1 MSVTEAT
8 ARRWTGFAG
17 SLLRHARRVCAAV
30 AMAGGACGLAL
41 AGDSSSHSIA
51 GEPLPGA
58 LGETDGR
65 DAAPLEFF
73 MAVEADAESAAGS
86 ADRLTIDSHPSA
98 PSAGENLSPPREFFM
113 QEEEAWT
120 PAPLHARASASGRPI
135 GSAYPA
141 GDVMPAPAGGFDQS
155 ANWAA
160 VPLSVAPQGSTGFRA
175 SLDAA
180 CCAWQERWVNW
191 RCSSDYLEGCIP
203 EGYTALPTIGMTS
216 PSVAYSGPLSA
227 GGPVEPGG
235 SIAPLIGGTDL
246 QRKPIS
252 QLTTQIAVSM
262 TANTP
267 DATLPKLSE
276 VAAQR
281 VHLPGTRRPW
291 NGMSYYW
298 DASHLVHQPLYFED
312 PNLER
317 NGYSRGCAQPFFS
330 AARFFGRI
338 PLLPYALAVHP
349 HYQAEYALGDVRPGS
364 PAPYVYERPPL
375 RAGGALF
382 EAAVVTGLFFAIP

>member
-1 MSVTEAT
+1 MSVIETT
-8 ARRWTGFAG
+8 ARRWTGLAA
-17 SLLRHARRVCAAV
+17 SLLRSARRVCAAA
-30 AMAGGACGLAL
+30 AMAGGICGLTP
-41 AGDSSSHSIA
+41 AGDSSRHSFA
-51 GEPLPGA
+51 DESLPGA
-58 LGETDGR
+58 MGETVGR
-65 DAAPLEFF
+65 DPAPLEFF
-73 MAVEADAESAAGS
+73 MTVEADAESAAGS
-86 ADRLTIDSHPSA
+86 TGRQTVDSSPSTPSA
-98 PSAGENLSPPREFFM
+98 AENLSPPREFFM

-120 PAPLHARASASGRPI
+120 PAPLHARASASGRPN
-135 GSAYPA
+135 GSAYSA

-160 VPLSVAPQGSTGFRA
+160 VPLSAAPQESAGFRA

-203 EGYTALPTIGMTS
+203 VGYTALPTIGMTS

-227 GGPVEPGG
+227 GVPVEPGG
-235 SIAPLIGGTDL
+235 STAPLIAGTDL
-246 QRKPIS
+246 PRKPIS
-252 QLTTQIAVSM
+252 QLTTQIAVSV
-262 TANTP
+262 TANAP
-267 DATLPKLSE
+267 DAALPKLNE
-276 VAAQR
+276 VAAAR

-298 DASHLVHQPLYFED
+298 DATHLVHQPLYFED

-317 NGYSRGCAQPFFS
+317 HGYSRGCAQPFVS

-349 HYQAEYALGDVRPGS
+349 HYQAEYALGDIRPGS
-364 PAPYVYERPPL
+364 PAPYVHERPPL

>member
-1 MSVTEAT
+1 MSPTETT
-8 ARRWTGFAG
+8 ARRWIGLAA
-17 SLLRHARRVCAAV
+17 SVLRSARRIGAAA
-30 AMAGGACGLAL
+30 AMAGGVCGLAV
-41 AGDSSSHSIA
+41 AGDFWSDSA
-51 GEPLPGA
+51 GSDPLPAAIGPA
-58 LGETDGR
+58 DGR
-65 DAAPLEFF
+65 DATPLEFF
-73 MAVEADAESAAGS
+73 MAGEDHAGP
-86 ADRLTIDSHPSA
+86 DSGVIPRPLVGAPRSA
-98 PSAGENLSPPREFFM
+98 PSAEANLAPPTEFFM
-113 QEEEAWT
+113 QDEGAWT

-135 GSAYPA
+135 GSTYSGGA
-141 GDVMPAPAGGFDQS
+141 VVPAPAGGFDQS

-160 VPLSVAPQGSTGFRA
+160 VPLSAPPAESAGFRA

-203 EGYTALPTIGMTS
+203 EGYTALGTIGMTS
-216 PSVAYSGPLSA
+216 PSVAYSGPLGT

-235 SIAPLIGGTDL
+235 SSAPLVAGSDL
-246 QRKPIS
+246 PRKPIS
-252 QLTTQIAVSM
+252 ELTTRIAVPGDV
-262 TANTP
+262 AAP
-267 DATLPKLSE
+267 DAMQPRLSE
-276 VAAQR
+276 IAAER

-298 DASHLVHQPLYFED
+298 DATHLVHQPLYFED

-317 NGYSRGCAQPFFS
+317 HGYSRGLAQPFFS

-349 HYQAEYALGDVRPGS
+349 HYEAEYALGDVRPGS
-364 PAPYVYERPPL
+364 PAPYVHERPPL
-375 RAGGALF
+375 RADGALF